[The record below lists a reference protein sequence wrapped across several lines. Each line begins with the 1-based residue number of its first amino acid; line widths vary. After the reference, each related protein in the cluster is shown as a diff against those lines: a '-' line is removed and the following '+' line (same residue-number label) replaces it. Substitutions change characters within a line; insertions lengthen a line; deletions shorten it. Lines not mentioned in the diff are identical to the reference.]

1 MKTPLLAALLAAVVL
16 LGGCAS
22 VPSGPSVLVL
32 PGTNRD
38 YTEFRDDDML
48 CRQYASQQV
57 GAPDNDP
64 AVRNALIG
72 TVIGAAA
79 GAAIGGNHRGAG
91 AGVGAGTGLLF
102 GSIAGAEATQRQG
115 YGSQRQYDNVYI
127 QCMYGKG
134 HRVPVAGGMTSR
146 RVAAPVPS
154 AASSAA
160 PSEMDAVY
168 PPPPPAGMP
177 PAEAPADY
185 PAPR

>member
-1 MKTPLLAALLAAVVL
+1 MKTPFLVASMAAVVL
-16 LGGCAS
+16 LAGCAS

-64 AVRNALIG
+64 AVRNAVIG

-91 AGVGAGTGLLF
+91 VGAGTGLLF
-102 GSIAGAEATQRQG
+102 GSIAGADTTQRQG

-134 HRVPVAGGMTSR
+134 HRVPVSGGMTSR
-146 RVAAPVPS
+146 RVAAP
-154 AASSAA
+154 AATAA
-160 PSEMDAVY
+160 PNEVDAIY
-168 PPPPPAGMP
+168 PPPPPPPAGMP